1 MPRAARCVLA
11 LGLFFLL
18 ILTLADTASSN
29 NQKAKRR
36 KRRLLRGDGDSETAA
51 VAGTVPRSAAIDDFA
66 ALALQGCGRLFL
78 DGGSNTGESVRGFLK
93 GGFFTC
99 GLHSPSRQYSSAWN
113 QLSRGQ
119 KVEAMRP
126 LKEPSTFCVR
136 SFEAAPELMPQLRK
150 QEEEL
155 RAQQLDVRFVEAA
168 LGNATSSAAPRT
180 VVRYARN
187 PWGVSATGLKFEH
200 AHVGG
205 KPVPLE
211 SRTLLG
217 QSYELRGVVQRA
229 LALNSSSVIA
239 IKLDIEGSEYWALEA
254 LVADPELLCK
264 VSYLFTEFHSTASA
278 DQRVVL
284 QGYGLREDAFEHLKS
299 RAHAAMERPGCKLK
313 VYWRSFWASCGDKQ
327 RFEWRTSAQAS
338 QPTDSLEVP
347 A

>member
-1 MPRAARCVLA
+1 MSP
-11 LGLFFLL
+11 
-18 ILTLADTASSN
+18 
-29 NQKAKRR
+29 
-36 KRRLLRGDGDSETAA
+36 LR
-51 VAGTVPRSAAIDDFA
+51 
-66 ALALQGCGRLFL
+66 
-78 DGGSNTGESVRGFLK
+78 
-93 GGFFTC
+93 
-99 GLHSPSRQYSSAWN
+99 
-113 QLSRGQ
+113 
-119 KVEAMRP
+119 
-126 LKEPSTFCVR
+126 EPATFCVR
-136 SFEAAPELMPQLRK
+136 SFEAAPELIPMLRK
-150 QEEEL
+150 QEDAL
-155 RAQQLDVRFVEAA
+155 RAERFDVRFLEAA
-168 LGNATSSAAPRT
+168 LANVTSASAPRSI
-180 VVRYARN
+180 VRYARN
-187 PWGVSATGLKFEH
+187 PWGVSATGLRFED

-205 KPVPLE
+205 KPVALE
-211 SRTLLG
+211 TRTVVG
-217 QSYELRGVVQRA
+217 RSYDLRA
-229 LALNSSSVIA
+229 LVAHAVTLNASSTIA